1 MVSKEVVMGNKIIVK
16 YGYKLRPTGWEWD
29 NYKRFATF
37 GEALHWC
44 METRASGKILGFRVI
59 DITKDYEIKIP
70 DNWGCGAGGYK
81 YEGSTDA
88 EILGMRY

>member
-1 MVSKEVVMGNKIIVK
+1 MGNNIIVK

-70 DNWGCGAGGYK
+70 DKWGGFGQGYR

-88 EILGMRY
+88 EIVGGRY